1 MKELEYIQTLDMS
14 TQEVKEWEKDN
25 MGVSIPTDT
34 DGVLEMQKTEWYSTD
49 ANLKMMPS
57 TGRPVLYIAMYDG
70 NSEEE
75 LYAMLSERADI
86 RRLRDFLN
94 NYLEIYSNTKS
105 NFKED

>member
-1 MKELEYIQTLDMS
+1 MKELEYIQTLDMC
-14 TQEVKEWEKDN
+14 TQEVGEWEKDN

-34 DGVLEMQKTEWYSTD
+34 NGVLEMKKTEWYSTD
-49 ANLKMMPS
+49 ANLRIIPG
-57 TGRPVLYIAMYDG
+57 TGRPALYIAMLDG

-75 LYAMLSERADI
+75 LYTMISDRADI

-94 NYLEIYSNTKS
+94 NYLEIHINNQS